1 MKIERRKYHQQGF
14 TLVEIIGVV
23 ALIAVLA
30 AVLAPRVTSVIGRGK
45 INSTSQGVAGLKTA
59 TMDYIAANSSL
70 PLRAGTGATN
80 AAVATGRFDTDL
92 VAGGFTEKLFS
103 CAIGTQTFD
112 SSALTGR
119 THVRSLA
126 ANVSRVVEGLTA
138 DVGGNCFDLDRDVN
152 TADFKSV
159 QIVVS
164 AFIPGVPIADA
175 VALNKLL
182 DGDVNGDSAADLIGR
197 CIYPAANSDG
207 KTTVYVYVA
216 HY

>member
-1 MKIERRKYHQQGF
+1 MKIERRTQYQQGF

-45 INSTSQGVAGLKTA
+45 INSTSQGIAGLKTA

-70 PLRAGTGATN
+70 PVRAGTAATN
-80 AAVATGRFDTDL
+80 AAVATGRFDADL

-103 CAIGTQTFD
+103 CAIGSQTFD

-126 ANVSRVVEGLTA
+126 AMVSKTVSKLSS
-138 DVGGNCFDLDRDVN
+138 DYGGDCFDLDRDAA
-152 TADFKSV
+152 TADFSAV
-159 QIVVS
+159 QKVVS
-164 AFIPGVPIADA
+164 LFIPEVAISDA

-182 DGDVNGDSAADLIGR
+182 DGDVNSDSSEDTIGR
-197 CIYPAANSDG
+197 CIYPAADDEG
-207 KTTVYVYVA
+207 KTTVYIYVA

>member
-1 MKIERRKYHQQGF
+1 MKIERQKRHQQGF

-45 INSTSQGVAGLKTA
+45 VNSTAQGIAGLKTA

-70 PLRAGTGATN
+70 PQRDGTGSTN
-80 AAVATGRFDTDL
+80 AAVATGRFDADL

-103 CAIGTQTFD
+103 CAIGSQTFD
-112 SSALTGR
+112 SSALTAR
-119 THVRSLA
+119 VHVRSMTAL
-126 ANVSRVVEGLTA
+126 VSKTVDKISAEY
-138 DVGGNCFDLDRDVN
+138 GGNCFDLDRDPT
-152 TADFKSV
+152 TADFKPV
-159 QIVVS
+159 QTVVS
-164 AFIPGVPIADA
+164 AVIPGVALADA

-182 DGDVNGDSAADLIGR
+182 DGEVNGDSAADAVGR
-197 CIYPAANSDG
+197 CIYPAADDEG